1 MDYIRSERENAFYW
15 LSFYTPYLTRQQ
27 RNTILGQIRTCDYNG
42 ALKGMA
48 KAADARR
55 HGYANH

>member
-15 LSFYTPYLTRQQ
+15 LSFYTPYITQQ
-27 RNTILGQIRTCDYNG
+27 QHDTILGQIKANDYDA

-48 KAADARR
+48 KAASARR
-55 HGYANH
+55 QR

>member
-15 LSFYTPYLTRQQ
+15 LSFYTPYLTERQ
-27 RNTILGQIRTCDYNG
+27 RDTIKGQIRAGDYNG

-48 KAADARR
+48 NVASTRR
-55 HGYANH
+55 HGYAND